1 MSMGEVD
8 ISWQALRRIVHDWA
22 GTATE
27 LMEFIP
33 LHGGQINTTL
43 ELHLNDDRKVV
54 IKVSPHRVDKS
65 YEREAYQLALLKSC
79 GVPVPEVLCWK
90 IGSLDDP
97 FSYVLLEFIEGV
109 DLGEAKRQCT
119 PDEFDSLQCE
129 LAEIVSAMH
138 DHTNEKYMRVMAD
151 GATFDTWPAFYHS
164 VYDAIW
170 HAAEKDKH
178 LPKAT
183 KKHIGKIHE
192 RLERFLA
199 HGDQPR
205 LVHWDIWNTNI
216 MAAPPLNGDGKWH
229 IKSLLDPNCK
239 FAHAEAEIAYMELF
253 HTCTPAFLRAY
264 QNHHKLSGDYQ
275 KFRKPIYQLY
285 PMINHLNL
293 FGESYLKPLTM
304 AVEKTSHLV

>member
-1 MSMGEVD
+1 MSMGDID
-8 ISWQALRRIVHDWA
+8 ISWQSLRRIVQEWA

-27 LMEFIP
+27 LKEFVP

-43 ELHLNDDRKVV
+43 ELHLSDGRKVV

-65 YEREAYQLALLKSC
+65 YEREAYQLTMLKSC

-97 FSYVLLEFIEGV
+97 FSYILLNFIEGV
-109 DLGEAKRQCT
+109 DLGEAKRQAT
-119 PDEFDSLQCE
+119 AEEFDALQCE
-129 LAEIVSAMH
+129 LAEIVAAMH
-138 DHTNEKYMRVMAD
+138 GHTNQKYMRVMAD
-151 GATFDTWPAFYHS
+151 GVTFDTWPAFYRS

-170 HAAEKDKH
+170 HEAEKDKH
-178 LPKAT
+178 LPKGA

-192 RLERFLA
+192 RLERFLT

-205 LVHWDIWNTNI
+205 LVHWDIWNTNV
-216 MAAPPLNGDGKWH
+216 MAARNGDGKWH
-229 IKSLLDPNCK
+229 IKALLDPNCK
-239 FAHAEAEIAYMELF
+239 FAHAEAEIAYLELF
-253 HTCTPAFLRAY
+253 HTCTPAFLKTY
-264 QNHHKLSGDYQ
+264 QAHHKLSNDYH

-293 FGESYLKPLTM
+293 FGESYLKPLAL